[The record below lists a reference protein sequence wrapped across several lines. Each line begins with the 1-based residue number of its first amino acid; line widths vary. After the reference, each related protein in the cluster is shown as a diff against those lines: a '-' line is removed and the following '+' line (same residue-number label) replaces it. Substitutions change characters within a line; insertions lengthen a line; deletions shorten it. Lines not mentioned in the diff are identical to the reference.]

1 MQSDHGIVANTKLIG
16 ETTMSKSLFEQNG
29 GTYHEESGYRIPNFA
44 LLEESKCIIGI
55 CGKRR
60 LDYLKKH
67 RRILY
72 VNLLTSG
79 KLHEHLL
86 EIDIVANNRRESII
100 AHMMKTQGV
109 TEQLKAENQMLWVG
123 RMTNICDC
131 ADEIVHN
138 ELVNA

>member
-1 MQSDHGIVANTKLIG
+1 
-16 ETTMSKSLFEQNG
+16 MSKSLFEQNG

-60 LDYLKKH
+60 LDYLEKH

-79 KLHEHLL
+79 KLHEHLR
-86 EIDIVANNRRESII
+86 EIDIV
-100 AHMMKTQGV
+100 MPP
-109 TEQLKAENQMLWVG
+109 EQIKKHSKPLKSARKW
-123 RMTNICDC
+123 
-131 ADEIVHN
+131 
-138 ELVNA
+138 